1 LNPRVCDVAIALSKA
16 KQLAKKNKVQI
27 KLTRISIKVYCIIDV
42 FQEVDVQAK
51 KKDKKNKTRIKLLRR
66 ITLSLHF

>member
-1 LNPRVCDVAIALSKA
+1 MAIALSKA

-51 KKDKKNKTRIKLLRR
+51 KKEKKNKTRIKLLRR

>member
-51 KKDKKNKTRIKLLRR
+51 KKEKKK
-66 ITLSLHF
+66 

>member
-1 LNPRVCDVAIALSKA
+1 MAIALSKA

-51 KKDKKNKTRIKLLRR
+51 KKEKKK
-66 ITLSLHF
+66 

>member
-1 LNPRVCDVAIALSKA
+1 MAIALSKA